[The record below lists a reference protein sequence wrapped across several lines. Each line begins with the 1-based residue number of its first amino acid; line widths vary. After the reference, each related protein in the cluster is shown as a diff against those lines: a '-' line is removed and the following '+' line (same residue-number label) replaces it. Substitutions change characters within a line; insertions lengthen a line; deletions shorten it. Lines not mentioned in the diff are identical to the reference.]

1 MKIYLKTNELPSILN
16 VGEVLFS
23 GTKELQ
29 LWNVITKEN
38 IAYGQVLLPKFFPAK
53 GTTTSCLK
61 IGEAIFILMKAVS

>member
-1 MKIYLKTNELPSILN
+1 MKIYLKINELPSILN

-23 GTKELQ
+23 GTKELY
-29 LWNVITKEN
+29 ITKEN

-53 GTTTSCLK
+53 GTTTSSLK